1 MNDNKT
7 TNPDASI
14 SARQDTFKLDREFIL
29 IQDKTL
35 LTGMPYLYNEGN
47 KSVAVR
53 LLEVWNDY
61 DMEDEFVYLTLQ
73 EIQTNRTFTLSW
85 NLNYSGSY
93 YLWTL
98 ADFPTLTNLPK

>member
-1 MNDNKT
+1 MNNNINI
-7 TNPDASI
+7 NPDASI
-14 SARQDTFKLDREFIL
+14 SAHQDTFKLDREFIL
-29 IQDKTL
+29 IKGKTL
-35 LTGMPYLYNEGN
+35 LTGMPYLYSEGN
-47 KSVAVR
+47 RTTAVR

-73 EIQTNRTFTLSW
+73 ELQTLKTFTISW

-98 ADFPTLTNLPK
+98 ADLPTLMKLST